1 MNKIAILTD
10 SAGNLSED
18 ISRGIFVVP
27 LYVNIDDRSYKD
39 LAEIKPETLYDSIDK
54 ALPQTSAPSVSD
66 YLEKIEKIKALGYE
80 EILGIGPSSELSGTY
95 NAMRLALEAA
105 DVKFL
110 ALDTEQASLSQGVLI
125 LYARDLIE
133 QGHNLEAVYERV
145 YAKRHDA
152 CILAVVSDLKYLRRG
167 GRISHLKGM
176 LGELLK
182 LHPIL
187 TIDSKGKVGVHK
199 TVRGRRR
206 ALEETVKTVKE
217 ALKGKDKYYLALAY
231 GQSEDQIDPI
241 KGHLESEIQ
250 GAEEFII
257 RPLTSVL
264 GSHTGPQTYAVCYL
278 EV

>member
-1 MNKIAILTD
+1 MSKIAILTD

-27 LYVNIDDRSYKD
+27 LYVNIDDKSYKD
-39 LAEIKPETLYDSIDK
+39 LVEIKPETLYDSIDK

-66 YLEKIEKIKALGYE
+66 YLEKIEEIKALGYE
-80 EILGIGPSSELSGTY
+80 EILGIGPSSELSGTF

-110 ALDTEQASLSQGVLI
+110 ALDTEQISLSQGVLI
-125 LYARDLIE
+125 LYARDLIG
-133 QGHNLEAVYERV
+133 QGLDLEAVYEEV

-167 GRISHLKGM
+167 GRISHLKGI

-187 TIDSKGKVGVHK
+187 TIDSKGKIGVHK

-217 ALKGKDKYYLALAY
+217 ALEGKDKYYLALAY
-231 GQSEDQIDPI
+231 GQSENQIDPI

-264 GSHTGPQTYAVCYL
+264 GSHAGPQTYAVCYL